1 MIIRKKSSGEI
12 RKIPSND
19 PVYPPVLHE
28 YLREDVPSVVTAIG
42 DMGLLNTKLI
52 GFFCSVKCP
61 GKLIIQVHDL
71 AHELRQAGTTVISGF
86 HSPVEQECLRIL
98 LRGTQPVIICPA
110 RSMEKMLIRAK
121 YRQPLEQGR
130 LLFLSPFW
138 DKPHR
143 TTAQSALRRNYFVA
157 ALANQIFVAHAESE
171 GKTEQFCR
179 DILKWKKPVFTLPN
193 EANEQLL
200 AIGANPV
207 SPARRYLQY
216 ANLRAVSE

>member
-1 MIIRKKSSGEI
+1 MTSRKKSGREI
-12 RKIPSND
+12 RKIQSND
-19 PVYPPVLHE
+19 LGYPPVLHE
-28 YLREDVPSVVTAIG
+28 YLDEDVPSVVTAIG
-42 DMGLLNTKLI
+42 DMGLLNTKVI

-71 AHELRQAGTTVISGF
+71 AHELRQSGAAVISGF

-110 RSMEKMLIRAK
+110 RSMEKMRIRAGYK
-121 YRQPLEQGR
+121 QPLEQGR

-157 ALANQIFVAHAESE
+157 ALSNQIFVAHAEPE
-171 GKTEQFCR
+171 GKTEQFCH

-193 EANEQLL
+193 EANEHLI
-200 AIGANPV
+200 AMGAKPV
-207 SPARRYLQY
+207 SPNYRGDL
-216 ANLRAVSE
+216 S

>member
-1 MIIRKKSSGEI
+1 MTNRKKSGREI

-19 PVYPPVLHE
+19 PLYPPVLYE
-28 YLREDVPSVVTAIG
+28 YLAEDVPSVITAIG

-71 AHELRQAGTTVISGF
+71 AHKLRQAGATVISGF

-98 LRGTQPVIICPA
+98 LRGTQAVIICPA
-110 RSMEKMLIRAK
+110 RSMGKMRIRAEH
-121 YRQPLEQGR
+121 RQSHEQGR

-157 ALANQIFVAHAESE
+157 ALANQIFVAHAEPE
-171 GKTEQFCR
+171 GKTEQFCH
-179 DILKWKKPVFTLPN
+179 DILKWKKPVLTLSSD
-193 EANEQLL
+193 ANAHLL
-200 AIGANPV
+200 AMGAEPV
-207 SPARRYLQY
+207 KRL
-216 ANLRAVSE
+216 

>member
-1 MIIRKKSSGEI
+1 VIIRKKSGREI
-12 RKIPSND
+12 RKIQSND
-19 PVYPPVLHE
+19 PGYPPVLHE
-28 YLREDVPSVVTAIG
+28 YLDEDVPGVVTAIG

-98 LRGTQPVIICPA
+98 LRGTQSVIICPA
-110 RSMEKMLIRAK
+110 RSIEKMRIRAE
-121 YRQPLEQGR
+121 YRKPLDQGR
-130 LLFLSPFW
+130 LLFLSPFL

-157 ALANQIFVAHAESE
+157 ALANQIFVAHAEPG

-179 DILKWKKPVFTLPN
+179 DILNWKKPVFTLPN
-193 EANEQLL
+193 EANEHLV
-200 AIGANPV
+200 AMGANPV
-207 SPARRYLQY
+207 KRVL
-216 ANLRAVSE
+216 NKDIL

>member
-1 MIIRKKSSGEI
+1 MIIRKKSGREI
-12 RKIPSND
+12 RKIQSND
-19 PVYPPVLHE
+19 PGYPPVLHE
-28 YLREDVPSVVTAIG
+28 YLDEDVPGVVTAIG

-98 LRGTQPVIICPA
+98 LRGTQSVIICPA
-110 RSMEKMLIRAK
+110 RSIEKMRIRAE
-121 YRQPLEQGR
+121 YRKPLDQGR
-130 LLFLSPFW
+130 LLFLSPFL

-157 ALANQIFVAHAESE
+157 ALANQIFVAHAEPG
-171 GKTEQFCR
+171 GKTEQFC
-179 DILKWKKPVFTLPN
+179 
-193 EANEQLL
+193 
-200 AIGANPV
+200 
-207 SPARRYLQY
+207 
-216 ANLRAVSE
+216 

>member
-1 MIIRKKSSGEI
+1 
-12 RKIPSND
+12 
-19 PVYPPVLHE
+19 
-28 YLREDVPSVVTAIG
+28 
-42 DMGLLNTKLI
+42 MGLLNAKLI

-71 AHELRQAGTTVISGF
+71 AHELKQAGATVISGF

-110 RSMEKMLIRAK
+110 RSIEKKRIRTE
-121 YRQPLEQGR
+121 YRQPLDQGR

-157 ALANQIFVAHAESE
+157 ALANQIFVAHAEPE
-171 GKTEQFCR
+171 GKTNQFCR
-179 DILKWKKPVFTLPN
+179 DILKWKKPVLTLSSD
-193 EANEQLL
+193 ANAHLL
-200 AIGANPV
+200 AIGAKPV
-207 SPARRYLQY
+207 SPDYRGKL
-216 ANLRAVSE
+216 E

>member
-1 MIIRKKSSGEI
+1 MTSRKKSGREI

-19 PVYPPVLHE
+19 PVYPPILYE
-28 YLREDVPSVVTAIG
+28 YLGEDVPSVITAIG

-71 AHELRQAGTTVISGF
+71 AHELRQAGATVISGF

-110 RSMEKMLIRAK
+110 RSMEKMRIRAEH
-121 YRQPLEQGR
+121 RQPLDQGR
-130 LLFLSPFW
+130 LLFLSPFL

-143 TTAQSALRRNYFVA
+143 ATAQSALRRNYFVA
-157 ALANQIFVAHAESE
+157 ALSNQIFVAHAEPE
-171 GKTEQFCR
+171 GKTEQFCH

-193 EANEQLL
+193 EANEHLL
-200 AIGANPV
+200 AMGAKPV
-207 SPARRYLQY
+207 SPNYRGDL
-216 ANLRAVSE
+216 E

>member
-1 MIIRKKSSGEI
+1 MIIRKKSGREI
-12 RKIPSND
+12 RKIQSND
-19 PVYPPVLHE
+19 PLYPPVLHE

-71 AHELRQAGTTVISGF
+71 AHELRQAGATVISGF

-110 RSMEKMLIRAK
+110 RSMERMLIRAE
-121 YRQPLEQGR
+121 YWQPLDQGR
-130 LLFLSPFW
+130 LLFLSPFG
-138 DKPHR
+138 DRPHR

-157 ALANQIFVAHAESE
+157 ALANQIFVAHAEPES
-171 GKTEQFCR
+171 KTEQFCL
-179 DILKWKKPVFTLPN
+179 DILKWEKPVFTLPGD
-193 EANEQLL
+193 ANSRLL
-200 AIGANPV
+200 AMGAKPVNPDF
-207 SPARRYLQY
+207 RGEL
-216 ANLRAVSE
+216 E